1 MKKNFFSII
10 FCIIWLGCTLIYF
23 EADFYKYCFTSQ
35 SYTIST
41 GIIDHV
47 DDYELNF
54 KKYGA
59 FFVKRAVVS
68 YNVDGKEYRA
78 FNVSMSYKE
87 KEGSVIQIGI
97 NKNDPTKIL
106 RNEFL
111 PLSKWAQFGNILCL
125 FYLLY
130 AYGFIKMPLYGLVKR
145 KKQERISNQVWETEH
160 KKQHNMESQ
169 IAKKQ
174 EKLLH
179 ILKSEGAKDKTDTE
193 KIMVCMLE
201 YEIQCNSDWLWC
213 LNKFYPKGVFL
224 LGKEN
229 GEYKFITLTLKL
241 RELGLP
247 LEYYVIGQENE
258 YFYCCRCDSM
268 RVYAFSKSLGI
279 TNTPYADIYDY
290 LIKVFDKENNDE
302 I

>member
-1 MKKNFFSII
+1 M
-10 FCIIWLGCTLIYF
+10 
-23 EADFYKYCFTSQ
+23 TSK
-35 SYTIST
+35 SYIIST

-47 DDYELNF
+47 DEYEVDF
-54 KKYGA
+54 KKYGWFA
-59 FFVKRAVVS
+59 IKRAVVT

-130 AYGFIKMPLYGLVKR
+130 VYGFIKMPLYGLVKR
-145 KKQERISNQVWETEH
+145 KKQERISNQVWEAEH

-179 ILKSEGAKDKTDTE
+179 ILKSKGAKNEPDIE
-193 KIMVCMLE
+193 KITVYMLE
-201 YEIQCNSDWLWC
+201 HEIQWNSDWLWC
-213 LNKFYPKGVFL
+213 LNNLYLEKLFL
-224 LGKEN
+224 LEKED
-229 GEYKFITLTLKL
+229 GEYKFIILTLNL
-241 RELGLP
+241 RKHGLP
-247 LEYYVIGQENE
+247 PEYYVIGQEDDC
-258 YFYCCRCDSM
+258 FYCCRSDSM